1 MKFSRLHSAML
12 TIAAF
17 LMFLTA
23 SVWAQET
30 TGGIQGTVK
39 DQTGAV
45 VPKATVVLKSAALV
59 GSKELV
65 TDNSGYYRFANLP
78 PGEYTL
84 TVVAKGFKTE
94 KRDGLKIEVG
104 HLPTVDLTLEIGAE
118 SATVEVT
125 ADAPIIDT
133 TTTQSLTNITS
144 EALVN
149 LPTGTSFQSVIEL
162 APMAHNEPL
171 AGYSG
176 GTGGSM
182 PGSSGNGRSIGY
194 SIGGAADSESSY
206 LVEGQDT
213 ENISGGYSKADV
225 PMDFIQE
232 VQIKTSGVSAEY
244 GGALGG
250 VINVVLKKGS
260 NNFHGGF
267 FTSFRSNATDA
278 DQYNPT
284 LRYNPNGDGA
294 TSTQD
299 PNIEFYQRKADTY
312 SVLQPGA
319 FIGGPI
325 IQDKLWFFLG
335 VAPII
340 DSTGREVNFAAPGSS
355 DPIPGELNF
364 TQNSKTYYA
373 TGRLDYA
380 LTQKIRLFGS
390 WLYQYERELGAFL
403 PTADPIASQSGLLN
417 EAITTPIDQYSYDYG
432 FSAPN
437 STWNFGADV
446 TLTQKLVSTTRF
458 GYFFENYH
466 DFGWNTTGVDL
477 NWASSGTGVDN
488 THTGTLISTSAP
500 DLALTA
506 GASTLAYN
514 GTYTLFNANKH
525 IQFNQDFSYYISSR
539 FGTHNIKFGYQLNHL
554 SNVINQNGNVPYVNL
569 VPGAGHSHSASTTT
583 GVDNCN
589 LLKKE
594 WYKIVKNPDGTT
606 SDVPICAGIWGYA
619 EVQDF
624 STILTTPVV
633 DTNHAFYAHDAWTVG
648 HGLTIDLGL
657 RLEKEALPP
666 PAGYKVS
673 AINFSWKD
681 KIEPRLGAAWDPSQK
696 GKMKIFGSYGVVNDV
711 MKLLIAQTS
720 WGAQA
725 YEDCYYPLGP
735 DSNNTWQVSDI
746 DATFITGRACPSGPA
761 NTGAN
766 FTSGATPTTFIDA
779 QSKVGLI
786 ENVNWRP
793 WEPVAPNV
801 KPYRQ
806 HEYVGGF
813 EYEIKPGYSASI
825 RYDRRRLDHVIEDAS
840 LSDVNW
846 GETYTIVNPGE
857 GVNSSIDGYAKY
869 LASIGEAFGVP
880 GWSFDLPDFGTCPT
894 CPANPKAIRNYDAL
908 EFSLTMNPAA
918 HWSGSFSY
926 TYSSLW
932 GNYTGLTTTD
942 QIDGGSAGRN
952 SPDTTRAFDEPF
964 YYFKA
969 DGTSSNGPLPTD
981 RPNAF
986 KGNIYYAHPWGKKH
1000 STSIGLNQNVLQG
1013 SPVSSFI
1020 DLAQAQGNPV
1030 QATYIWGRGNW
1041 VDATPDNSTGLI
1053 TLGAPHVRRTP
1064 WFIQSDLTLSH
1075 TIKVGDHKTV
1085 KLEFT
1090 ATNVLNQRAVVAY
1103 WAGLDSN
1110 WYGTPLSP
1118 ANPNSITG
1126 PPNSP
1131 VNMGDG
1137 ATLYQTLETGY
1148 TKNLVSALSS
1158 VIQNSQ
1164 YGQPNLWQT
1173 PRSTR
1178 WEVHYNF

>member
-182 PGSSGNGRSIGY
+182 PGSSGNGRTIGY

-250 VINVVLKKGS
+250 VINVVMKKGS
-260 NNFHGGF
+260 NNFHGGI
-267 FTSFRSNATDA
+267 FTSFQTSDA
-278 DQYNPT
+278 DANQFNAV
-284 LRYNPNGDGA
+284 LRYDPTGTGASHTAGDI
-294 TSTQD
+294 QD
-299 PNIEFYQRKADTY
+299 PNIQFYQRKADTF

-325 IQDKLWFFLG
+325 LQDKLWFFLG

-340 DSTGREVNFAAPGSS
+340 NSTSREVNFANT
-355 DPIPGELNF
+355 DPNAGNLNF
-364 TQNSKTYYA
+364 NQDSKTYYA

-380 LTQKIRLFGS
+380 LTQKIRLFASLLSQGA
-390 WLYQYERELGAFL
+390 RELGDTL
-403 PTADPIASQSGLLN
+403 PGADPIASQSTYLN
-417 EAITTPIDQYSYDYG
+417 PAIYSPITSYDYDYG

-466 DFGWNTTGVDL
+466 DFGWPTTGVNL
-477 NWASSGTGVDN
+477 IWQTSGETVDN
-488 THTGTLISTSAP
+488 AGNSITLEAP
-500 DLALTA
+500 DLSEPA
-506 GASTLAYN
+506 GASTVAYDQ
-514 GTYTLFNANKH
+514 TYTEFNANKH
-525 IQFNQDFSYYISSR
+525 IQFNQDFSYYISTHSW
-539 FGTHNIKFGYQLNHL
+539 GTHNIKAGYQLNHL
-554 SNVINQNGNVPYVNL
+554 SNVINQNGNVPLVNL
-569 VPGAGHSHSASTTT
+569 FPGQGTSHGASTST
-583 GVDNCN
+583 GVTNCG
-589 LLKKE
+589 LLAAE
-594 WYKIVKNPDGTT
+594 WGGN
-606 SDVPICAGIWGYA
+606 CAGLYGWA

-624 STILTTPVV
+624 STVLTTPVT
-633 DTNHAFYAHDAWTVG
+633 DINHAFYGHDSWTVG
-648 HGLTIDLGL
+648 HGLTLDLGL
-657 RLEKEALPP
+657 RIEKEALPP
-666 PAGYKVS
+666 PAGFKVS
-673 AINFSWKD
+673 AINFTWKD
-681 KIEPRLGAAWDPSQK
+681 KIEPRLGVAWDPTQK

-711 MKLLIAQTS
+711 MKLLVAQTS

-725 YEDCYYPLGP
+725 YEDCSYPLGP
-735 DSNNTWQVSDI
+735 DGNNTWVVSDV
-746 DATFITGRACPSGPA
+746 DATFKSGRACPSGPA
-761 NTGAN
+761 TTGAN
-766 FTSGATPTTFIDA
+766 FASGSVPTTFVDA
-779 QSKVGLI
+779 KTGVGLI

-806 HEYVGGF
+806 HEMVGGF
-813 EYEIKPGYSASI
+813 EYEIKPGYSASV

-857 GVNSSIDGYAKY
+857 GVNSSIDTYATY

-880 GWSFDLPDFGTCPT
+880 GWAFDLPDFGTCPT
-894 CPANPKAIRNYDAL
+894 CPANPKAVRNYDAL

-942 QIDGGSAGRN
+942 QIDGGAAGRN

-969 DGTSSNGPLPTD
+969 DGTSSSGPLPTD

-986 KGNIYYAHPWGKKH
+986 KGNVYYAHPWSKSH
-1000 STSIGLNQNVLQG
+1000 TTSIGLNQNVLQG

-1020 DLAQAQGNPV
+1020 DLAEASGSPLE
-1030 QATYIWGRGNW
+1030 ATYIWGRGNW
-1041 VDATPDNSTGLI
+1041 VDATNNTATGLI
-1053 TLGAPHVRRTP
+1053 TLSAPRERRTP
-1064 WFIQSDLTLSH
+1064 WFIQSDITLSH
-1075 TIKVGDHKTV
+1075 TIKLGEHKSV
-1085 KLEFT
+1085 KFEFT
-1090 ATNVLNQRAVVAY
+1090 ATNALNEHAVVAY

-1110 WYGTPLSP
+1110 WYATALSP
-1118 ANPNSITG
+1118 TNPVTG
-1126 PPNSP
+1126 KR
-1131 VNMGDG
+1131 VTMGDG
-1137 ATLYQTLETGY
+1137 ASLYQTLETGY
-1148 TKNLVSALSS
+1148 TNSLSTAMS
-1158 VIQNSQ
+1158 KVIEDSQ
-1164 YGQPNLWQT
+1164 YGQPNQWQA
-1173 PRSTR
+1173 PRNTR